1 MEAYPG
7 QPTVR
12 DLHVVYHYPAIERG
26 TRLVGVTGFGE
37 RAFVSTAVL
46 NGLFAH
52 LGLGARCL
60 PVGVGKVGLFR
71 KVSEAVK
78 LAAVVVD
85 EDLQELLLEM
95 ATDVEPAASTAHA
108 ADVLLHKGGQ
118 WLAYHTLVRA
128 ALLALQDALRERHPG
143 ATPLQGR
150 IVALVGVNALSR
162 TLAGGIQQHGGS
174 PFVVSHDKAAAH
186 ELAQQLGCRYVQFE
200 ALYTTLHEVLVVCDH
215 EKHRM
220 AGAGVHPGYLKPGM
234 TVMDLTAT
242 LTATALLSEAQARH
256 CTVIEPRRL
265 LLDQLALQGQLLT
278 GKEVSRE
285 LIERAMPGF
294 LQDEEDWLA
303 SWAHLTDDAAGDA

>member
-1 MEAYPG
+1 
-7 QPTVR
+7 
-12 DLHVVYHYPAIERG
+12 
-26 TRLVGVTGFGE
+26 
-37 RAFVSTAVL
+37 
-46 NGLFAH
+46 
-52 LGLGARCL
+52 
-60 PVGVGKVGLFR
+60 VGLFR

-95 ATDVEPAASTAHA
+95 ATEVEPAASKAHA
-108 ADVLLHKGGQ
+108 ADLLLHKGGQ
-118 WLAYHTLVRA
+118 WLAYNTLVRA
-128 ALLALQDALRERHPG
+128 ALLALEDALRERHPG
-143 ATPLQGR
+143 DTPLQGR

-186 ELAQQLGCRYVQFE
+186 EMAQQLGCRYMQFE

-220 AGAGVHPGYLKPGM
+220 AGPGVPGVHPGYLKPGM

-242 LTATALLSEAQARH
+242 LTATPLLSEAQARH

-265 LLDQLALQGQLLT
+265 LLDQLALQGQLMT
-278 GKEVSRE
+278 GKEVSRA
-285 LIERAMPGF
+285 LIERARPGF
-294 LQDEEDWLA
+294 LKDEEDWLA
-303 SWAHLTDDAAGDA
+303 SWAHLTDEAEGEA